1 MNKKELELFG
11 YLTYKCNW
19 LIHNYDIDSGWG
31 DVVIKK
37 NGDGYIYYIVERN
50 LKNDYRE
57 FKDFNELVKYIAD
70 NQVIEKEDKDFLYS
84 LLENEKKDETKNDN
98 KTLMTDFYELTMA
111 QTYFNEGK
119 QDEEV
124 YFDIFFRKNPFDAG
138 YTLSGGI
145 EETINYIKNFKFG
158 DEEIEYL
165 RSLGTFNEEFLNYLK
180 NLKFKGDIY
189 AVEDG
194 TVVFPNEPVLTVK
207 ADVITAQLLETAL
220 LTNFNHG
227 ALVTTAA
234 KRITNEAKGIP
245 VMEFGARRARGIDS
259 SIEASKHAYVGGCVG
274 TSNTYA
280 GMKYNIPVLGTMAHS
295 LVTESEDEYEAFL
308 KYAKSNPNNCLF
320 LVDTYDTLKS
330 GIPNAIR
337 VANDYLK
344 PNGYPFKG
352 IRIDSG
358 DLAYLS
364 KEARKMLDEA
374 GYPDA
379 KICLSNGLTAE
390 TIHSLRQQGAV
401 IDSIG
406 AGDNIAAPNDRVG
419 GVYKLVA
426 VEKDGKIDPRI
437 KVSNDTIK
445 TINPGYKKVYRFYDK
460 DTGYALGDV
469 IALAD
474 EAIPDDKY
482 TLVHPTETWKT
493 KEIDNYNKRELLV
506 PIFKN
511 GELVYKLPKINDRQK
526 YCNEEFDTLY
536 PEIQRL
542 ENPHEY
548 YVDLT
553 NKLRELKNELIKLHT
568 TKNNEKPREYVKRK

>member
-1 MNKKELELFG
+1 ME
-11 YLTYKCNW
+11 
-19 LIHNYDIDSGWG
+19 
-31 DVVIKK
+31 
-37 NGDGYIYYIVERN
+37 
-50 LKNDYRE
+50 
-57 FKDFNELVKYIAD
+57 
-70 NQVIEKEDKDFLYS
+70 
-84 LLENEKKDETKNDN
+84 N

-119 QDEEV
+119 QNEIV
-124 YFDIFFRKNPFDAG
+124 YFDIFFRNNPFEGG
-138 YTLSGGI
+138 YTIAGGL
-145 EETINYIKNFKFG
+145 EETIDYVKNFKF
-158 DEEIEYL
+158 DEKDIEYL
-165 RSLGTFNEEFLNYLK
+165 RGLNTFTEEFLNYLK
-180 NLKFKGDIY
+180 DLKFKGDIY

-194 TVVFPNEPVLTVK
+194 TMVFPNEPVLTVK

-259 SIEASKHAYVGGCVG
+259 AIEASKDAIVGGCVG

-280 GMKYNIPVLGTMAHS
+280 GKKYNIPVLGTMAHS
-295 LVTESEDEYEAFL
+295 LICNEIDEYEAFL
-308 KYAKSNPNNCLF
+308 KYAKSNPNNCVF

-330 GIPNAIR
+330 GIPNAIK
-337 VANDYLK
+337 VANDYLT
-344 PNGYPFKG
+344 PNGYKFKG

-374 GYPDA
+374 GYPDT
-379 KICLSNGLTAE
+379 KICLSNGLNE
-390 TIHSLRQQGAV
+390 YTIKSLLEQGAV

-406 AGDNIAAPNDRVG
+406 CGDNIAAAKERVG

-426 VEKDGKIDPRI
+426 IEEDGKIIPRI

-460 DTGYALGDV
+460 ETGYALGDV
-469 IALAD
+469 IAVND
-474 EAIPDDKY
+474 EIIPDEKY
-482 TLVHPTETWKT
+482 TLVHPTETWKR
-493 KEIDNYNKRELLV
+493 KPIKNYNKRELLI
-506 PIFKN
+506 PIFKD
-511 GELVYKLPKINDRQK
+511 GELVYQLPTIKERQE
-526 YCNEEFDTLY
+526 YCQREFETLY
-536 PEIQRL
+536 PEVRRIV
-542 ENPHEY
+542 NPHEY

-553 NKLRELKNELIKLHT
+553 TKLRKLKEKLIKLHT
-568 TKNNEKPREYVKRK
+568 KNADKPKQYQKER